1 LSKGA
6 LPDVKHFDSKA
17 AVESYI
23 RELGI
28 PATFFLPGFFMSNLP
43 GGALRQSPE
52 DNAWTL
58 ALPLPGAAPMPL
70 FDTANDAGKFVKG
83 ILLNREKVLGK
94 RIYGATDYYT
104 VDQIAEQFKE
114 QYPEAGKTAKTVEL
128 PHAVFKGIMAKAGRG
143 EVAEELLQN
152 MRLMSE
158 FGYYGGDDLKES
170 HSVSYYDPPPN
181 VHNADFDIQILVD
194 KLTTWKEF
202 MAQSKVFAD
211 LK

>member
-94 RIYGATDYYT
+94 RI
-104 VDQIAEQFKE
+104 
-114 QYPEAGKTAKTVEL
+114 
-128 PHAVFKGIMAKAGRG
+128 
-143 EVAEELLQN
+143 
-152 MRLMSE
+152 
-158 FGYYGGDDLKES
+158 
-170 HSVSYYDPPPN
+170 
-181 VHNADFDIQILVD
+181 
-194 KLTTWKEF
+194 
-202 MAQSKVFAD
+202 
-211 LK
+211 

>member
-17 AVESYI
+17 AVETYI

-114 QYPEAGKTAKTVEL
+114 QYPEAGRTAKTVEL
-128 PHAVFKGIMAKAGRG
+128 PHTVFKGIMAKAGRG
-143 EVAEELLQN
+143 EVAEEMLQN

-170 HSVSYYDPPPN
+170 HSVSY
-181 VHNADFDIQILVD
+181 
-194 KLTTWKEF
+194 
-202 MAQSKVFAD
+202 
-211 LK
+211 